1 MEGGVHRHRPAG
13 GERLQ
18 LLHEEGVPVGH
29 LLRVRVG
36 VRVRVRVSVKV
47 RVRVRVR
54 VR

>member
-1 MEGGVHRHRPAG
+1 MHRHRPAG

-29 LLRVRVG
+29 LLRVRV
-36 VRVRVRVSVKV
+36 RVRVRVSVKV